1 MEYLKDQSIGMHK
14 ILFTGLDMAG
24 KTSIIHA
31 LKREFS
37 QIINIEPTKGI
48 SRRIFKL
55 FDKDIS
61 EWDLGGQQKY
71 RISYIKNPN
80 LYFDGT
86 EVAIYVID
94 ILNHARIPE
103 SLSYFKDVVY
113 QFERLKINPPINIL
127 FHKCDPELLKC
138 KPNEVEEIITNLTK
152 QIKDI
157 AKNNKIRFFQTSI
170 YNLYSL
176 MNAVSEIL
184 LQLYPKTQ
192 IIQRSIEEFAKKLNC
207 DGLMIIDDNSL
218 IVGSYFENKSAKFLL
233 QESIQYFLT
242 LNDCFLNLGNLN
254 EDDQILVQKLGHHFL
269 FKTII
274 LKESSSSYH
283 LSIIKAHQP
292 YDLYFVK
299 KELRFFIER
308 FIDIINK

>member
-1 MEYLKDQSIGMHK
+1 MHK
-14 ILFTGLDMAG
+14 ILFTGLDTAG
-24 KTSIIHA
+24 KTSIIYA

-48 SRRIFKL
+48 SRRIFKF

-61 EWDLGGQQKY
+61 EWDLGGQEKY

-94 ILNHARIPE
+94 ILNYARIPE

-138 KPNEVEEIITNLTK
+138 KPNEIKGLIANLTK
-152 QIKDI
+152 QIKEI
-157 AKNNKIRFFQTSI
+157 AKNNKLYFFRTSI
-170 YNLYSL
+170 YDLYSI
-176 MNAVSEIL
+176 MSAVSEIL
-184 LQLYPKTQ
+184 LQLYPKAQ
-192 IIQRSIEEFAKKLNC
+192 LIQRSIEEFAKKSNC
-207 DGLMIIDDNSL
+207 DGLMIIDDNSIIL
-218 IVGSYFENKSAKFLL
+218 GSYYENKSSKDLL

-242 LNDCFLNLGNLN
+242 LNDYFLNLGKIN

-269 FKTII
+269 FKTIS
-274 LKESSSSYH
+274 LKESSSPYH
-283 LSIIKAHQP
+283 LSIIKAHNP
-292 YDLYFVK
+292 YDLYFVR
-299 KELRFFIER
+299 KELHFFIER
-308 FIDIINK
+308 LIDIINK

>member
-1 MEYLKDQSIGMHK
+1 LEFLTKQSIEMHK
-14 ILFTGLDMAG
+14 ILFTGLDTAG
-24 KTSIIHA
+24 KTSIIYA

-48 SRRIFKL
+48 SRRIFKF

-61 EWDLGGQQKY
+61 EWDLGGQEKY

-94 ILNHARIPE
+94 ILNYARIPE

-138 KPNEVEEIITNLTK
+138 KPNEIKGLIANLTK
-152 QIKDI
+152 QIKEI
-157 AKNNKIRFFQTSI
+157 AKNNKLYFFLTSI
-170 YNLYSL
+170 YDLYSI
-176 MNAVSEIL
+176 MSAVSEIL
-184 LQLYPKTQ
+184 LQLYPKAQ
-192 IIQRSIEEFAKKLNC
+192 LIQRSIEEFAKKLNC
-207 DGLMIIDDNSL
+207 DGLMIIDDNSIIL
-218 IVGSYFENKSAKFLL
+218 GSYYENKLSKDLL

-242 LNDCFLNLGNLN
+242 LNDYFLNLGEIN

-269 FKTII
+269 FKTIS
-274 LKESSSSYH
+274 LKESSSPYH
-283 LSIIKAHQP
+283 LSIIKAHNP
-292 YDLYFVK
+292 YDLYFVR
-299 KELRFFIER
+299 KELHFFIER
-308 FIDIINK
+308 LIDIINK

>member
-1 MEYLKDQSIGMHK
+1 MHK
-14 ILFTGLDMAG
+14 ILFTGLDTAG
-24 KTSIIHA
+24 KTSIIYA

-48 SRRIFKL
+48 SRRIFKF

-61 EWDLGGQQKY
+61 EWDLGGQEKY

-94 ILNHARIPE
+94 ILNYARIPE

-138 KPNEVEEIITNLTK
+138 KPNEIKGLIANLTK
-152 QIKDI
+152 QIKEI
-157 AKNNKIRFFQTSI
+157 AKNNKLYFFLTSI
-170 YNLYSL
+170 YDLYSI
-176 MNAVSEIL
+176 MSAVSEIL
-184 LQLYPKTQ
+184 LQLYPKAQ
-192 IIQRSIEEFAKKLNC
+192 LIQRSIEEFAKKLNC
-207 DGLMIIDDNSL
+207 DGLMIIDDNSIIL
-218 IVGSYFENKSAKFLL
+218 GSYYENKLSKDLL

-242 LNDCFLNLGNLN
+242 LNDYFLNLGEIN

-269 FKTII
+269 FKTIS
-274 LKESSSSYH
+274 LKESSSPYH
-283 LSIIKAHQP
+283 LSIIKAHNP
-292 YDLYFVK
+292 YDLYFVR
-299 KELRFFIER
+299 KELHFFIER
-308 FIDIINK
+308 LIDIINK

>member
-1 MEYLKDQSIGMHK
+1 MHK
-14 ILFTGLDMAG
+14 ILFTGLDTAG
-24 KTSIIHA
+24 KTSIIYA

-48 SRRIFKL
+48 SRRIFKF

-61 EWDLGGQQKY
+61 EWDLGGQEKY

-94 ILNHARIPE
+94 ILNYARIPE

-138 KPNEVEEIITNLTK
+138 KPNEIKGLIPNLTK
-152 QIKDI
+152 QIKEI
-157 AKNNKIRFFQTSI
+157 AKNNKLYFFLTSI
-170 YNLYSL
+170 YDLYSI
-176 MNAVSEIL
+176 MSAVSEIL
-184 LQLYPKTQ
+184 LQLYPKAQ
-192 IIQRSIEEFAKKLNC
+192 LIQRSIEEFAKKLNC
-207 DGLMIIDDNSL
+207 DGLMIIDDNSIIL
-218 IVGSYFENKSAKFLL
+218 GSYYENKLSKDLL

-242 LNDCFLNLGNLN
+242 LNDYFLNLGEIN

-269 FKTII
+269 FKTIS
-274 LKESSSSYH
+274 LKESSSPYH
-283 LSIIKAHQP
+283 LSIIKAHNP
-292 YDLYFVK
+292 YDLYFVR
-299 KELRFFIER
+299 KELHFFIER
-308 FIDIINK
+308 LIDIINK

>member
-1 MEYLKDQSIGMHK
+1 MEFLTKQSIEMHK
-14 ILFTGLDMAG
+14 ILFTGLDTAG
-24 KTSIIHA
+24 KTSIIYA

-48 SRRIFKL
+48 SRRIFKF

-61 EWDLGGQQKY
+61 EWDLGGQEKY

-94 ILNHARIPE
+94 ILNYARIPE

-138 KPNEVEEIITNLTK
+138 KPNEIKGLIANLTK
-152 QIKDI
+152 QIKEI
-157 AKNNKIRFFQTSI
+157 AKNNKLYFFLTSI
-170 YNLYSL
+170 YDLYSI
-176 MNAVSEIL
+176 MSAVSEIL
-184 LQLYPKTQ
+184 LQLYPKAQ
-192 IIQRSIEEFAKKLNC
+192 LIQRSIEEFAKKLNC
-207 DGLMIIDDNSL
+207 DGLMIIDDNSIIL
-218 IVGSYFENKSAKFLL
+218 GSYYENKLSKDLL

-242 LNDCFLNLGNLN
+242 LNDYFLNLGEIN

-269 FKTII
+269 FKTIS
-274 LKESSSSYH
+274 LKESSSPYH
-283 LSIIKAHQP
+283 LSIIKAHNP
-292 YDLYFVK
+292 YDLYFVR
-299 KELRFFIER
+299 KELHFFIER
-308 FIDIINK
+308 LIDIINK